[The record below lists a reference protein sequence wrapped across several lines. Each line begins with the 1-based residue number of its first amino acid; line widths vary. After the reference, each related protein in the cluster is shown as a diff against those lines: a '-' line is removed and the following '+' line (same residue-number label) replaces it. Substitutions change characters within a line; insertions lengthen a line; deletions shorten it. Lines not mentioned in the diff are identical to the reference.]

1 MFLTEL
7 SIAAT
12 ILFFLCAN
20 AHMPG
25 QIIIQII
32 QAEDKTIPLICC
44 YSFVGKASKCVFIER
59 QNTGACKVLI
69 CEL

>member
-20 AHMPG
+20 SHMPG

-44 YSFVGKASKCVFIER
+44 YSLVGKASKCAFTEQ
-59 QNTGACKVLI
+59 QNAGV
-69 CEL
+69 